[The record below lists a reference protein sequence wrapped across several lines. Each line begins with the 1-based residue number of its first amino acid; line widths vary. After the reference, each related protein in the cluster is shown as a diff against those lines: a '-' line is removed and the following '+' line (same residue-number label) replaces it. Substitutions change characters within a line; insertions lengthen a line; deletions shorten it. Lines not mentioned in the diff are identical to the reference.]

1 MMKMTLLRRGRLM
14 SSREMLS
21 SVFHFPAGITIDSI
35 DPSANELVIGV
46 ACDFPSMPCPECQQ
60 LSARIHSRYPRLVAD
75 LPCAG
80 RNVILVLTVRKFVC
94 GTPTCPRKIF
104 TERLPGLVESY
115 ARMTSR
121 LIALVQALGLVA
133 GGRLGTRLADRLG
146 VAPTPSTLLR
156 HLMQLPAPL
165 TRAVRVLGVDDFAWK
180 KRFTYG
186 TILVDLERRK
196 IIDVL
201 PDRESAT
208 VEAWLKEHPEVEF
221 VSRDRGKDFTKA
233 ATMGA
238 PQAQQVVDRFHV
250 VKNLSEVLQEI
261 LGHCRAEIRQGEAA
275 VSEFEQAAEE
285 RARGLPTVATW
296 QQRTPAH
303 VKKAHQARQA
313 SRDDRYQQM
322 TTLRAQGL
330 TQSEVAKRMGMSER
344 AVRQWLKRGAA
355 PTNERQFRRRSVFD
369 PYAAYVLHRWQDG
382 MHEAKQLYEEIQV
395 QGFSGTV
402 RIVQRFV
409 QALRD
414 DPEKMPLAPA
424 TGADRFSSKTATWLF
439 IRDPKQLTTEKQ
451 AELELICQ
459 RSETARQTYELTQQ
473 LMSMLRL
480 RRGQEFERWLSAVE
494 ASQIPE
500 LRRFAQGLLKDKSAV
515 VAGLTLSYS
524 NGPVEAQVQK
534 LKVVKRSMYG
544 RAKLPLLRQRL
555 LHVA

>member
-1 MMKMTLLRRGRLM
+1 MTSPGRNASPM
-14 SSREMLS
+14 EP
-21 SVFHFPAGITIDSI
+21 FWSI
-35 DPSANELVIGV
+35 
-46 ACDFPSMPCPECQQ
+46 
-60 LSARIHSRYPRLVAD
+60 LSAE
-75 LPCAG
+75 
-80 RNVILVLTVRKFVC
+80 K
-94 GTPTCPRKIF
+94 
-104 TERLPGLVESY
+104 
-115 ARMTSR
+115 
-121 LIALVQALGLVA
+121 
-133 GGRLGTRLADRLG
+133 
-146 VAPTPSTLLR
+146 LL
-156 HLMQLPAPL
+156 MCEA
-165 TRAVRVLGVDDFAWK
+165 F
-180 KRFTYG
+180 
-186 TILVDLERRK
+186 
-196 IIDVL
+196 
-201 PDRESAT
+201 RESAT
-208 VEAWLKEHPEVEF
+208 VEAWLKEHPEVAF
-221 VSRDRGKDFTKA
+221 VSRDRGKEFTKA
-233 ATMGA
+233 VTMGA

-275 VSEFEQAAEE
+275 VSEFEKAAEE
-285 RARGLPTVATW
+285 RARRLPTVATW

-313 SRDDRYQQM
+313 SRDDRYNQM

-330 TQSEVAKRMGMSER
+330 TQREVAKRMGMSER
-344 AVRQWLKRGAA
+344 AVRTWLKRGAA

-369 PYAAYVLHRWQDG
+369 PYAAYVLQRWQDG
-382 MHEAKQLYEEIQV
+382 IHEAKHLYEEIQA

-414 DPEKMPLAPA
+414 DPEKIPLAPA
-424 TGADRFSSKTATWLF
+424 SGADRFSSKTATWLF
-439 IRDPKQLTTEKQ
+439 IRDPKHLTTEKQ

-459 RSETARQTYELTQQ
+459 RSETARQTYALTQQ
-473 LMSMLRL
+473 FMSMLRL
-480 RRGQEFERWLSAVE
+480 RRGQDFELWLYAVE

>member
-1 MMKMTLLRRGRLM
+1 MEP
-14 SSREMLS
+14 REAALLS
-21 SVFHFPAGITIDSI
+21 SILHLPAGITILSDH
-35 DPSANELVIGV
+35 PSATELVIRV
-46 ACDFPSMPCPECQQ
+46 ACHAPSMPCPECHQP
-60 LSARIHSRYPRLVAD
+60 STRIHGNYQRTVAD

-80 RNVILVLTVRKFVC
+80 RNVLLMLTVRKFVC
-94 GTPTCPRKIF
+94 STPTCPYKIF

-115 ARMTSR
+115 GRMTPR
-121 LIALVQALGLVA
+121 LIALVQSLGVGA
-133 GGRLGTRLADRLG
+133 GGQLGTRQADRTG
-146 VAPTPSTLLR
+146 IATTPSTLLR
-156 HLMQLPAPL
+156 HLMQLPAPV

-201 PDRESAT
+201 PDRESVT
-208 VEAWLKEHPEVEF
+208 VETWLKKHPEVDI
-221 VSRDRGKDFTKA
+221 VSRDRGKEFAKA
-233 ATMGA
+233 ATLGA
-238 PQAQQVVDRFHV
+238 PQARQVVDRFHV
-250 VKNLSEVLQEI
+250 VKNLSEVLREI
-261 LGHCRAEIRQGEAA
+261 LGHCRAEIRQGEAPVPQVEKA
-275 VSEFEQAAEE
+275 GEE
-285 RARGLPTVATW
+285 RTRPSLSAATW
-296 QQRTPAH
+296 QHRTPAQ
-303 VKKAHQARQA
+303 VKKTHQGRQGKLH
-313 SRDDRYQQM
+313 DRYHQM

-344 AVRQWLKRGAA
+344 AVRTWLKRGAA

-369 PYAAYVLHRWQDG
+369 PYAAYVLHRWQAG
-382 MHEAKQLYEEIQV
+382 MHEAKQLYEEIQT

-414 DPEKMPLAPA
+414 DPEKITLPPA

-439 IRDPKQLTTEKQ
+439 IRGPKQLTMQKQ

-459 RSETARQTYELTQQ
+459 RSETARKTYHFTLPSI
-473 LMSMLRL
+473 SMLRL
-480 RRGQEFERWLSAVE
+480 RRGQEFETWLSAVE

-524 NGPVEAQVQK
+524 NGPVESQVQK
-534 LKVVKRSMYG
+534 LKVVKRSMFG

-555 LHVA
+555 LNAV